1 MRVVLAFLLAAST
14 TCVAAH
20 ALDIRESELHR
31 LPPNLA
37 SRSAL
42 PQPKKTL
49 TYARGGARLTHDGTV
64 RVFFDED
71 YASEADWTKS
81 TNKGGALVD
90 PYSFGEDVN

>member
-1 MRVVLAFLLAAST
+1 MRVVLTFLLAAFT

-37 SRSAL
+37 GRSAL
-42 PQPKKTL
+42 PQHKKSL
-49 TYARGGARLTHDGTV
+49 PYARSGARLTNDGAA
-64 RVFFDED
+64 RGFFDED
-71 YASEADWTKS
+71 YASEADWTKF